1 MTVVSERGRETN
13 IRALSTEASVVEAA
27 EELPRTEWLPRTT

>member
-1 MTVVSERGRETN
+1 VVSERGRETN
-13 IRALSTEASVVEAA
+13 IRALCTEASAVESA